1 MMDFLKRVFK
11 LLPIFFT
18 ALILAVIVWVSS
30 VSSSDPNEVVSY
42 TTPVPLTVLGQNPD
56 FLITEQSTSNLTIT
70 LRAPRSVHE
79 QILRNFNQIT
89 AQINLSGLAAGTYD
103 LVPEIDTANFNPVQV
118 LEVNPAEVNITL
130 EKIATK
136 ILDITLLQTGNLP
149 ISYEADEATL
159 SSETVELLGP
169 ESIINEVNDVVAS
182 IDLSSTTTTI
192 TRTVELRPLDRRGNV
207 IEGVSLNPAS
217 ITVEVPIRQL
227 VGYRN
232 VFVKIVTTGTIAQ
245 GYHLTSLVVDP
256 PSVTIYTSDPALAE
270 EMPSFLDTAPINLS
284 GAYEDFNI
292 NVELQL
298 QDGIVVVGNPQ
309 VTVQVGIDAIQ
320 SSIQFVGVPVEIIN
334 LEVDLTVNISPDR
347 VDLYISGPMNL
358 LEELTADNI
367 RVTLDLSDRS
377 PGTYQLSPDVFLN
390 DDELRLDSILPG
402 TIEVVLWR

>member
-1 MMDFLKRVFK
+1 MMDFLKQVFK

-30 VSSSDPNEVVSY
+30 VSSSDPNEVITY

-56 FLITEQSTSNLTIT
+56 FLITEQSTSDLTIT

-79 QILRNFNQIT
+79 QISRNFNQIT
-89 AQINLSGLAAGTYD
+89 AQINLSGLAAGTYN

-118 LEVNPAEVNITL
+118 LEVNPAEVTITL
-130 EKIATK
+130 EQIATK
-136 ILDITLLQTGNLP
+136 IVDITLLQTGNLP
-149 ISYEADEATL
+149 ISYEAGEVVL

-169 ESIINEVNDVVAS
+169 ESKVNEVNNVVAS
-182 IDLSSTTTTI
+182 IDISNTTTTI
-192 TRTVELRPLDRRGNV
+192 TRTVELRSIDRRGNE

-232 VFVKIVTTGTIAQ
+232 VFVKIVTTGTIAR
-245 GYHLTSLVVDP
+245 GYHLTGLVVNP
-256 PSVTIYTSDPALAE
+256 PSVTIYASDPAMVDQ
-270 EMPSFLDTAPINLS
+270 MPSFLDTAPINLS
-284 GAYEDFNI
+284 GAYEDFSI

-298 QDGIVVVGNPQ
+298 QDGIVVVDNPQ
-309 VTVQVGIDAIQ
+309 VTVEVGIDAIQ
-320 SSIQFVGVPVEIIN
+320 SSIQFIGVPVEIIN
-334 LEVDLTVNISPDR
+334 LEVGLTVNISPDR

-377 PGTYQLSPDVFLN
+377 PGTYQLSPDVSLN

>member
-1 MMDFLKRVFK
+1 MDFLKRVFK

-130 EKIATK
+130 EKMATK

-298 QDGIVVVGNPQ
+298 QDGIVVVENPQ

-334 LEVDLTVNISPDR
+334 MEVDLTVNISPDR

>member
-11 LLPIFFT
+11 LLPIFLT

-30 VSSSDPNEVVSY
+30 VSSSDPNEVISY

-56 FLITEQSTSNLTIT
+56 FLITEQSTSDLTIT

-79 QILRNFNQIT
+79 QISRNFSQIT
-89 AQINLSGLAAGTYD
+89 ARINLSGLAAGTYN
-103 LVPEIDTANFNPVQV
+103 LVPEINTAFFNPVQV
-118 LEVNPAEVNITL
+118 LEVNPAEVTITL
-130 EKIATK
+130 EQIATK
-136 ILDITLLQTGNLP
+136 IMDITLLQTGNLP
-149 ISYEADEATL
+149 ISYEAGEVVL

-169 ESIINEVNDVVAS
+169 ESKVNEVNNVVAS
-182 IDLSSTTTTI
+182 IDISNTTTTI
-192 TRTVELRPLDRRGNV
+192 TRTVELRPIDRRGNE
-207 IEGVSLNPAS
+207 IEGVSLNPAT

-232 VFVKIVTTGTIAQ
+232 VFVKIVTTGTIAR
-245 GYHLTSLVVDP
+245 GYHLTGLVVNP
-256 PSVTIYTSDPALAE
+256 PSVTIYASDPAMVDQ
-270 EMPSFLDTAPINLS
+270 MPSFLDTTPINLS
-284 GAYEDFNI
+284 GAYEDFSI

-309 VTVQVGIDAIQ
+309 VTVEVGIDAIQ
-320 SSIQFVGVPVEIIN
+320 SSIQFIGVPVEIIN
-334 LEVDLTVNISPDR
+334 LEVGLTVNISPDR

-358 LEELTADNI
+358 LEELTVDNI

-377 PGTYQLSPDVFLN
+377 PGTYQLSPDVLLN

>member
-1 MMDFLKRVFK
+1 MDFLKRVFK

-334 LEVDLTVNISPDR
+334 MEVDLTVNISPDR

>member
-1 MMDFLKRVFK
+1 M
-11 LLPIFFT
+11 
-18 ALILAVIVWVSS
+18 
-30 VSSSDPNEVVSY
+30 
-42 TTPVPLTVLGQNPD
+42 
-56 FLITEQSTSNLTIT
+56 
-70 LRAPRSVHE
+70 
-79 QILRNFNQIT
+79 
-89 AQINLSGLAAGTYD
+89 
-103 LVPEIDTANFNPVQV
+103 
-118 LEVNPAEVNITL
+118 
-130 EKIATK
+130 ATK

>member
-1 MMDFLKRVFK
+1 MDFLKRVFK

-42 TTPVPLTVLGQNPD
+42 TTPVPLTVLGQNPN

-130 EKIATK
+130 EKMATK

>member
-1 MMDFLKRVFK
+1 MDFLKRVFK

-320 SSIQFVGVPVEIIN
+320 SSIQFVSVPVEIIN

>member
-42 TTPVPLTVLGQNPD
+42 TTPVPLTVLGQNPN

-130 EKIATK
+130 EKMATK

-334 LEVDLTVNISPDR
+334 MEVDLTVNISPDR